1 MDVRL
6 LYPNNYI
13 SGADLRGKD
22 RTLTIRR
29 VVVESLKS
37 ERGEEKKPVVYF
49 EETRAKAEADGDV
62 SKEKRLV
69 MNKTNA
75 MTIASLH
82 GNEIDNWKGKRI
94 TLYAMPVS
102 AFGKTTD
109 AIRVRPTLPA
119 TETKES

>member
-6 LYPNNYI
+6 LYPNNYL
-13 SGADLRGKD
+13 SGLDLGGKD
-22 RTLTIRR
+22 VTLTIRR
-29 VVVESLKS
+29 VVVEALKT
-37 ERGEEKKPVVYF
+37 ERGEEKKPVMYF
-49 EETRAKAEADGDV
+49 EETRKKAEQNGDV

-75 MTIASLH
+75 MTIASLL
-82 GNEIDNWKGKRI
+82 GNEIDNWKGQRI
-94 TLYAMPVS
+94 TLFAMPVA

-119 TETKES
+119 KES